1 MSSKFDDSIKKAEE
15 ILLRIEELKN
25 KIGFNEKEFN
35 QLNKEFNQ
43 SKIDTEDYKNKLKGN
58 FKDRAFSKEKKEII
72 KCFEQLKEINV
83 DLAEFFK
90 VKEKIKDDLSLEG
103 NEIKQYVKRL
113 KKKNVV
119 EEKKYSTYTYNFLGE
134 YSNLLFDE
142 FSKSLTSKYPDYF
155 KELYHNLRLANIRIF
170 SNTYINLGIMVSFL
184 AFILSFIVGL
194 FLFKGASFFKFVQVI
209 ALSLFTLILTAFIFY
224 YYPKVIVDNRRREI
238 KNDLPFAILHMAA
251 VAGSGAKLID
261 IFGMLLQS
269 GEYKALSG
277 EIKRIM
283 NYVHLFGYNL
293 TTALKSIAQ
302 ITPSPE
308 FKELLNGMISTV
320 ESGGDIKNFLK
331 TKAEDTMSTY
341 RLERKKYVEIL
352 STYSDIYTA
361 ILIAAPLLFIVVLV
375 MISIIGDKIGN
386 LDIDFIQKL
395 GTFVIVP
402 ALNIGFIIFMNIVQP
417 DL

>member
-1 MSSKFDDSIKKAEE
+1 MSSKIDDSIKKAEE
-15 ILLRIEELKN
+15 ILSKIEELKK

-58 FKDRAFSKEKKEII
+58 FKDRVFSKEKKEII
-72 KCFEQLKEINV
+72 KCLEQLKEINV

-90 VKEKIKDDLSLEG
+90 VKEKIKDDLSLERS
-103 NEIKQYVKRL
+103 EIKQYVKRL

-184 AFILSFIVGL
+184 AFILSFIAGL